1 MEEIVQSKND
11 IIEIDL
17 EGEEIAYP
25 FDPTKIKIDS
35 KVATIDSLIKRLKF
49 DEINL
54 SPDFQRSDSIWKNRE
69 QSRLIE
75 SLLVRIPIPAFYI
88 DASDEERWV
97 IIDGLQRLT
106 TLKKYVVSEE
116 FALTELEYLTNLE
129 GLKYSQLPRKFQR
142 RIEETQVTL
151 MLVEKGTP
159 RNVIFNLFKRIN
171 TGGSSLTPQ
180 EIRHALNIG
189 KVTEVLSKLIK
200 LDIFLKVW
208 GSENSR
214 MQGQEIVLRAI
225 AYLVIPVEDAIRN
238 NYDDFLNLAMEKINL
253 LNEDEIEKICKSFET
268 SLRAAYDI
276 FGDYAF
282 RKQFEYLDRKNPL
295 NKPLFEAWIYNL
307 SKQSGIRLNLLK
319 RNAQKVNLKFID
331 LMNQDINF
339 VYSISSGKPNA
350 IKYRMERISQLIDG
364 ILHDN

>member
-1 MEEIVQSKND
+1 MEHNINTQNANLD
-11 IIEIDL
+11 IDIE
-17 EGEEIAYP
+17 EEDITYP

-49 DEINL
+49 DEIDL
-54 SPDFQRSDSIWKNRE
+54 SPDFQRSDSIWEDRE
-69 QSRLIE
+69 RSRLIE

-88 DASDEERWV
+88 DASNEERWV

-106 TLKKYVVSEE
+106 TLRRYVVSEE
-116 FALTELEYLTNLE
+116 FALSELEYLTNLN

-189 KVTEVLSKLIK
+189 MVTNVLNRLINIDLFK
-200 LDIFLKVW
+200 KIW
-208 GSENSR
+208 GAEHSR
-214 MQGQEIVLRAI
+214 MEGHEIALRAI
-225 AYLVIPVEDAIRN
+225 AYLVTPIEDVVKS

-253 LNEDEIEKICKSFET
+253 LSQSEADSLCQQFEV
-268 SLRAAYDI
+268 SLNAAYEI
-276 FGDYAF
+276 FDGYAF
-282 RKQFEYLDRKNPL
+282 RKQFEYMGRKSPL
-295 NKPLFEAWIYNL
+295 NKPLFESWIYNL
-307 SKQSGIRLNLLK
+307 SKQSPKTLKLLYANSK
-319 RNAQKVNLKFID
+319 KMNGAFIS
-331 LMNQDINF
+331 LMNSDQRFN
-339 VYSISSGKPNA
+339 YSISSGKPHA
-350 IKYRMERISQLIDG
+350 IKYRMVKISELIDEV
-364 ILHDN
+364 LNDL